1 MSVVAM
7 HRLPEDIFTALASGA
22 GGSAAVRELTDAE
35 HSKHLMLLHVIS
47 DAAAGGSD
55 AGAAS
60 AIAAFQAGYRLLAAV
75 QAADP
80 AALAWVLGLPQIGGW
95 AHDCLI
101 HLDQGESPDFSYL
114 AIAAAAAAVR
124 AGVAFDLDVP
134 VRDGRVLLPG
144 LGSFAVAGQ
153 ISWIRLKSDGTRLTA
168 DSGTTGSSA
177 FDAPCAVL
185 VPDAGT
191 GSSHPRWIGTP
202 LVRASAGMQEWRV
215 RLETADRYL
224 DRYSLPMSVTLTAA
238 EQAQWRQRIQAAW
251 QLLVEQHHW
260 AAGPIA
266 DGVSVIVPLTSRC
279 ETDLDSAT
287 TPAAFGAIATSW
299 APEPVILAEVLV
311 HEFQH
316 LKLSG
321 LMDMVPLLGPC
332 AEKAYAPWRQDPR
345 PVGSL
350 LQGVYAHLGVALFW
364 CAQRQVETGEDEVF
378 RAEVLFDRWRA
389 TIELITA
396 TLLRADCLTPAGA
409 QFVAMLREQGRRLTA
424 EAVPAPARE
433 VARET
438 ALDHWLTWQLR
449 HTATDLATVAELAGC
464 YLNGKPH
471 GDLPH
476 RVVADDVRKVDGGVR
491 SRVLNMRYLEPWRY
505 RELSAAGVPGL
516 SEADALLVRGKPRE
530 AADAYRDAILAAAE
544 PQPDAWTGLALAL
557 YRLEPQR
564 RPENSQ
570 LPLMFDVHTY
580 LAGQEMSV
588 DPLEL
593 AAWFG

>member
-1 MSVVAM
+1 MSMVAM
-7 HRLPEDIFTALASGA
+7 HRLPEDIFTALAGGA
-22 GGSAAVRELTDAE
+22 GGSAAVRQLTDAE

-47 DAAAGGSD
+47 DAASGVD

-60 AIAAFQAGYRLLAAV
+60 AIAAFQAGYRLLTAV

-101 HLDQGESPDFSYL
+101 RLDQGESPDFGYL

-124 AGVAFDLDVP
+124 AGVAFELDVP

-153 ISWIRLKSDGTRLTA
+153 VSWIRLQSDGTQLTA
-168 DSGTTGSSA
+168 DTTDGNIFTAS
-177 FDAPCAVL
+177 CALL

-191 GSSHPRWIGTP
+191 GSPHPQWIGTP
-202 LVRASAGMQEWRV
+202 LVRASAGGHEWRV
-215 RLETADRYL
+215 LLETADRYL
-224 DRYSLPMSVTLTAA
+224 DRYSLPMSATLTAA

-251 QLLVEQHHW
+251 QLLVEQHDW

-266 DGVSVIVPLTSRC
+266 DGVSVLVPLTSRC

-321 LMDMVPLLGPC
+321 LMDMVPLLEPC

-364 CAQRQVETGEDEVF
+364 RAQRQVETGADEAF

-389 TIELITA
+389 TVELTTV
-396 TLLRADCLTPAGA
+396 TLLRAGCLTPAGA
-409 QFVAMLREQGRRLTA
+409 EFVTMLREQGRHLAA
-424 EAVPAPARE
+424 EDVPAPARE

-449 HTATDLATVAELAGC
+449 HTASNLATVTELAEC
-464 YLNGKPH
+464 YLSGRQH
-471 GDLPH
+471 GELPP
-476 RVVADDVRKVDGGVR
+476 RIVADDIRKVDGGVR

-505 RELSAAGVPGL
+505 RELSAATVPGL
-516 SEADALLVRGKPRE
+516 SEADALLVRGKARE

-580 LAGQEMSV
+580 LASQEMSV

-593 AAWFG
+593 AVWFG